1 MFGEFR
7 CYKQCFVNNLLT
19 FYFAGYSV
27 QCIVIDREA
36 FFVFVAIDLN
46 AFQFLAVAQFPS
58 IPSGSKQLHHGK
70 FESNCVSCQ
79 RNVLG
84 IIWNEPYAVQT
95 RNLQSTA
102 VQRDIDSAAKFIGAG
117 AATVGVAGS
126 GAGIGT
132 VFGSLII
139 GYAR

>member
-1 MFGEFR
+1 MKYQTMSPRSDPVKSAYLFFSVKHLNHVYCKAYNSFFMFGEFR

-84 IIWNEPYAVQT
+84 II
-95 RNLQSTA
+95 
-102 VQRDIDSAAKFIGAG
+102 
-117 AATVGVAGS
+117 
-126 GAGIGT
+126 
-132 VFGSLII
+132 
-139 GYAR
+139 